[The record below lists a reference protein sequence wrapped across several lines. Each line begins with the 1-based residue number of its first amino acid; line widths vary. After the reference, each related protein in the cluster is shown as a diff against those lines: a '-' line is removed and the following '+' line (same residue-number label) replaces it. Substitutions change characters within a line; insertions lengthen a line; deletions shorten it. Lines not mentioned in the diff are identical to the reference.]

1 MATTLSA
8 GDIGFV
14 QFNAD
19 GADNFV
25 FVLLTNIDADT
36 VINFTDDGWLAAGG
50 LRTGEGVLAWTPGV
64 ALGIGTAIT
73 VTAAGAAS
81 IGTVSTLEG
90 SLNFSGS
97 GDQLIAFQGTVAAPT
112 AIAAL
117 NNDGAGVFQA
127 DATNTNTSALPTGL
141 AAGASAVAIAEVDN
155 VAYSGATTDDLATL
169 RAALFDAANWT
180 TGDNSANQTFSG
192 AFTVTDAGPDAIAPA
207 LIGSSPAD
215 DVAGVALDASVTLTF
230 TETIVLADAAGVAL
244 RRVSDTT
251 AIAGVVTVSG
261 NALTIDPSVDLA
273 NGEGVYVEISATAI
287 TDAAANAFAGLAG
300 ADALNFTTIAAGP
313 APSIVINEIHADP
326 ASDLTGDANGDGT
339 RSSGDD
345 EFVELVN
352 TGAGPLDLAGWTL
365 SDGAGLRHVFPAGT
379 VLAAGQAI
387 VVFGGGAPTGD
398 FGASLVQT
406 ASSGSLSLNNSG
418 DTVTLADTLA
428 AVIATLTYGST
439 GGDNQSLT
447 RSPDLTGEFVK
458 HSTVDTALF
467 SPGTEV
473 DGGYFVD
480 PADLLAINE
489 LRVNKTGAEA
499 DFIELYGLGG
509 VALNGLTLLSIS
521 GEFAPGKIDFA
532 FDLTGGVTDADGFFL
547 LSNGTHT
554 LDSGDL
560 SVTFDFFGTPQT
572 MLLVKDFTGAVG
584 DDLDTD
590 NDGVLDTTPWAKLID
605 GVALV
610 DGDATADL
618 SYGAD
623 IVGPDG
629 SFTAGGAAAIPN
641 GGGAFTQLAFGTDGA
656 DTPGRSNN
664 PADAP
669 ATAYFIHDIQGAG
682 AASPLV
688 GVTVIVEAVVTFLAP
703 GLSGFWVQEE
713 DADAD
718 ADASTSEGIFVFA
731 DLSTYALGDLLQIT
745 GTVNEFFDSTQ
756 INAADVV
763 SLSSGNA
770 LPTAALITI
779 NPTEGAAAAQA
790 RFETVEGML
799 VRVISGGADPLTVTE
814 NYQLGRFGEVEVS
827 SGTRIQPTQILDP
840 QDDAAA
846 ITALMDAN
854 LGNHLV
860 IDDAISTQNQTTLVL
875 VDRGDGQ
882 SLSTTDNSGAPIGP
896 DGPTLRI
903 GAEFTSIEGVMAY
916 SFSEYRVTVDGPL
929 TPVDG
934 TNDRPDGPPDVG
946 GALKVASYNVLNF
959 FTTID
964 DGVGTSGPNALD
976 PRGADTPEEYIRQ
989 LAKTVEGITKLNADV
1004 VGLQELENNGF
1015 GPGSAIAALVDALNA
1030 KLGAAVYAFVDPTT
1044 DAGYIGTD
1052 AITTGIIY
1060 KTASVQVTGA
1070 DFLVYQEASANQTVT
1085 DLGVTDLPRNRPTV
1099 AAAFVDEGGATFT
1112 VAVNHFKSKGPSGL
1126 DAFAGSTDINVD
1138 QGDGQGYWN
1147 GARTDAA
1154 NELAAWLATDP
1165 FDTGDTDA
1173 LVIGDLNAYAE
1184 EDPVEALEDAGYI
1197 NLIDAFVGNDE
1208 AYSYTFDGQRG
1219 ALDQALATGSLAAQV
1234 TGIGEWHINADEPGV
1249 LSYDDSFDATEFYYP
1264 DEFQASDHDPLLIG
1278 LDLTGPEMGA
1288 TSWEIAA
1295 ARRGRPAGV
1304 ESIDGD
1310 AVAISSLTTFV
1321 GEKTLAA
1328 IGVTISSA
1336 SQTSVTQTRFTNDGI
1351 GAMSRGDHVIGD
1363 VRTSA
1368 SNRSTINGDEELIFA
1383 LDSIAAGVTSGL
1395 GDAYGMAMSF
1405 GDVTGAAS
1413 AAVDFWLDGEMIDTM
1428 ILDISSGAATA
1439 WLGFGA
1445 QFDEAHLSAEGDTAF
1460 ALDGFEFMRELHYIA

>member
-1 MATTLSA
+1 MATSLSA

-19 GADNFV
+19 GADNFA
-25 FVLLTNIDADT
+25 FVLLKTIDADT

-64 ALGIGTAIT
+64 ALGVGTVIT

-81 IGTVSTLEG
+81 IGTVTSLEG

-97 GDQLIAFQGTVAAPT
+97 GDQIIAFQGTVAAPT

-127 DATNTNTSALPTGL
+127 DATNTNNSALPTGL
-141 AAGASAVAIAEVDN
+141 TPGASAVAIAEVDN
-155 VAYSGATTDDLATL
+155 VAYSGATTGDLATL

-180 TGDNSANQTFSG
+180 TGDNSANQTFAG
-192 AFTVTDAGPDAIAPA
+192 AFTVTDAGPDVIAPA
-207 LIGSSPAD
+207 LIGSAPAD
-215 DVAGVALDASVTLTF
+215 DVAGVALDASVILTF
-230 TETIVLADAAGVAL
+230 SEAIVLADAAGVVL
-244 RRVSDTT
+244 RRVSDDT
-251 AIAGVVTVSG
+251 AIAATASVSG
-261 NALTIDPSVDLA
+261 NALTIDPTVDLA
-273 NGEGVYVEISATAI
+273 NAEGVYVEISATAI

-300 ADALNFTTIAAGP
+300 ADALNFTTVAAGP
-313 APSIVINEIHADP
+313 APSVVINEIHADP
-326 ASDLTGDANGDGT
+326 ASDLSGDANGDGT
-339 RSSGDD
+339 RDSGDD

-352 TGAGPLDLAGWTL
+352 TGAGALDISGWTL
-365 SDGAGLRHVFPAGT
+365 SDGVSTRHTFPAGT

-387 VVFGGGAPTGD
+387 VVFGGGTPTGA

-406 ASSGSLSLNNSG
+406 ASSGSLSLNNGG

-428 AVIATLTYGST
+428 AVIATEIYGSA

-458 HSTVDTALF
+458 HTTVDTALF
-467 SPGTEV
+467 SPGTEL

-489 LRVNKTGAEA
+489 LRVNKSGAET
-499 DFIELYGLGG
+499 DFIELSGLGG
-509 VALNGLTLLSIS
+509 VSLDGLTLLSIS

-554 LDSGDL
+554 LDPGDL
-560 SVTFDFFGTPQT
+560 SASFDLFGSPQT
-572 MLLVKDFTGAVG
+572 VLLVRDFTGAAG
-584 DDLDTD
+584 DDLDTND
-590 NDGVLDTTPWAKLID
+590 DGVLDATPWAKALD
-605 GVALV
+605 GVSLV
-610 DGDATADL
+610 DGDGIADV
-618 SYGAD
+618 SYSD
-623 IVGPDG
+623 TIVGPDG
-629 SFTAGGAAAIPN
+629 SFTPAGAAAIPN
-641 GGGAFTQLAFGTDGA
+641 GGDAFTALAFGSDGA
-656 DTPGRSNN
+656 DTPGRSND

-669 ATAYFIHDIQGAG
+669 ATAYKIHDIQGAG
-682 AASPLV
+682 AASPLD
-688 GVTVIVEAVVTFLAP
+688 GVKVIVEAVVTFLAP

-718 ADASTSEGIFVFA
+718 ADALTSEGIFIFA
-731 DLSTYALGDLLQIT
+731 DLSTHAIGDLLQIT
-745 GTVNEFFDSTQ
+745 GAVNEFFGNTQ
-756 INAADVV
+756 IDATDVV

-770 LPTAALITI
+770 LPTAALIAI
-779 NPTEGAAAAQA
+779 NPSEGLAAAQA

-799 VRVISGGADPLTVTE
+799 VSVVSGGADPLTVTE

-827 SGTRIQPTQILDP
+827 SGARIQPTQILDP

-846 ITALMDAN
+846 ITALADAN

-860 IDDAISTQNQTTLVL
+860 IDDAMTAQNPDTLVL

-882 SLSTTDNSGAPIGP
+882 SLSTADNGGVPIGP

-903 GAEFTSIEGVMAY
+903 GAEFASIEGVMGY
-916 SFSEYRVTVDGPL
+916 SFGEYRVMVDGPL
-929 TPVDG
+929 TPVAG
-934 TNDRPDGPPDVG
+934 SNDRPDGPPDVG
-946 GALKVASYNVLNF
+946 GGLKVASYNVLNF

-964 DGVGTSGPNALD
+964 DGSGTSGPNALS
-976 PRGADTPEEYIRQ
+976 PRGADTPEEYARQ

-1004 VGLQELENNGF
+1004 IGLQELENNGF

-1030 KLGAAVYAFVDPTT
+1030 KAGADVYAFVDPT
-1044 DAGYIGTD
+1044 DDGGYIGTD

-1060 KTASVQVTGA
+1060 KTEAVQVVGS
-1070 DFLVYQEASANQTVT
+1070 DFLVFEEASANQTAE

-1099 AAAFVDEGGATFT
+1099 AAAFVDESGATFT
-1112 VAVNHFKSKGPSGL
+1112 VAVNHFKSKGDSGL

-1147 GARTDAA
+1147 GARTDGAV
-1154 NELAAWLATDP
+1154 ELAAWLASDP
-1165 FDTGDTDA
+1165 FGTGDGDA
-1173 LVIGDLNAYAE
+1173 LVIGDLNAYAK
-1184 EDPVEALEDAGYI
+1184 EDPVSALEDAGYV
-1197 NLIDAFVGNDE
+1197 NLIDSLIGNDE

-1219 ALDQALATGSLAAQV
+1219 ALDHGLATGSMAAQV
-1234 TGIGEWHINADEPGV
+1234 TGIGEWHINADEPPF
-1249 LSYDDSFDATEFYYP
+1249 LSYDDSFVATEFYYP

-1278 LDLTGPEMGA
+1278 LDLTGPDMG
-1288 TSWEIAA
+1288 TVGWDVAA

-1304 ESIDGD
+1304 ESIDAETVG
-1310 AVAISSLTTFV
+1310 VSSLRTFV
-1321 GEKTLAA
+1321 GEKELAA
-1328 IGVTISSA
+1328 IGVTISSH
-1336 SQTSVTQTRFTNDGI
+1336 SETSVTLARFSNDGM
-1351 GAMSRGDHVIGD
+1351 GVMSRGDHVIGD
-1363 VRTSA
+1363 ARTSG
-1368 SNRSTINGDEELIFA
+1368 SNRGMVNGNEELIFA
-1383 LDSIAAGVTSGL
+1383 LDDLILSDTDSFS
-1395 GDAYGMAMSF
+1395 DAYGMSMSF
-1405 GDVTGAAS
+1405 GSVTGAAS

-1428 ILDISSGAATA
+1428 VLDISSGAATA

-1460 ALDGFEFMRELHYIA
+1460 ALDGFEFMRELHYEA